1 MVIMAKEKLADKI
14 GDEVIMYGGLPLRRK
29 DVYKDVML
37 DFKDKKMADT
47 FAFNPRSKVV
57 NMKPY
62 SLTQFRK
69 ITRRKKR

>member
-1 MVIMAKEKLADKI
+1 MASKVRLADKI
-14 GDEVIMYGGLPLRRK
+14 GNEVIIYGGLPLQRK
-29 DVYKDVML
+29 DVYKDIML

-69 ITRRKKR
+69 ITKRR